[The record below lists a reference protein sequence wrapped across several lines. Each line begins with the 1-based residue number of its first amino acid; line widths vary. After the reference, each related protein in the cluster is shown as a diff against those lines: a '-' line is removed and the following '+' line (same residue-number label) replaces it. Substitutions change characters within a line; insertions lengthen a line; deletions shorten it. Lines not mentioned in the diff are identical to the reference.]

1 MFTNK
6 TTLKTSAMKTAKTLL
21 SAVLFSLTGAFI
33 GFAQE
38 NNTITLQTDKAQTT
52 ISKDIYGQFAE
63 HLGRCIYEGIWVG
76 ENSVIPNTRG
86 IRNDVVAALKDLS
99 IPVLRWPGGCFADT
113 YHWKDGIG
121 PKEKRA
127 SIVNVNWGGVTEDN
141 SFGTHEFLDLCEMVG
156 CDAYISGNVG
166 SGSVQEMAEWAEYM
180 TSDAISPMT
189 NLRKQNGR
197 EKPWKVK
204 YFGIGNEAWGCGG
217 NMTPEH
223 YSDLC
228 RQYGTYLSYA
238 GRGVQKVAS
247 GASDFNL
254 NWTDVVMKNAGW
266 SVQGIGVHY
275 YTLPKDWSLK
285 GSATNFKQ
293 DEWFTVL
300 RKTLMMDTIIK
311 LQTGVMNKYDKDKKV
326 GLMIDEWGT
335 WYDVEPG
342 TNPGFLYQQNSMRDA
357 MVAAVNLNIFNKHAD
372 RVRMANIAQM
382 INVLQSMILTKKE
395 QMVLTPTYHVFRM
408 YKVHQ
413 NATLI
418 PLTINCANYTYG
430 NESIPAISASASK
443 DANGKIHIS
452 LANLDPNKENPVTID
467 LGAVQKA
474 TITGEVLTSK
484 EINDYND
491 FGSAN
496 KVAPARFDK
505 FKLNNGKLAVNMPSK
520 SVVVLEIASK

>member
-1 MFTNK
+1 
-6 TTLKTSAMKTAKTLL
+6 
-21 SAVLFSLTGAFI
+21 
-33 GFAQE
+33 
-38 NNTITLQTDKAQTT
+38 
-52 ISKDIYGQFAE
+52 
-63 HLGRCIYEGIWVG
+63 
-76 ENSVIPNTRG
+76 
-86 IRNDVVAALKDLS
+86 
-99 IPVLRWPGGCFADT
+99 
-113 YHWKDGIG
+113 
-121 PKEKRA
+121 
-127 SIVNVNWGGVTEDN
+127 
-141 SFGTHEFLDLCEMVG
+141 
-156 CDAYISGNVG
+156 
-166 SGSVQEMAEWAEYM
+166 
-180 TSDAISPMT
+180 
-189 NLRKQNGR
+189 
-197 EKPWKVK
+197 
-204 YFGIGNEAWGCGG
+204 
-217 NMTPEH
+217 
-223 YSDLC
+223 
-228 RQYGTYLSYA
+228 
-238 GRGVQKVAS
+238 
-247 GASDFNL
+247 
-254 NWTDVVMKNAGW
+254 
-266 SVQGIGVHY
+266 
-275 YTLPKDWSLK
+275 
-285 GSATNFKQ
+285 
-293 DEWFTVL
+293 
-300 RKTLMMDTIIK
+300 MMDTIIK

>member
-1 MFTNK
+1 MK
-6 TTLKTSAMKTAKTLL
+6 KARTSFL
-21 SAVLFSLTGAFI
+21 AVLCVSIWTYI
-33 GFAQE
+33 GNAQE
-38 NNTITLQTDKAQTT
+38 VNTITLQGDKAQTV
-52 ISKDIYGQFAE
+52 ISKDIYGHFAE

-76 ENSVIPNTRG
+76 ENSTIPNTRG
-86 IRNDVVAALKDLS
+86 IRNDVVAALKDMN

-121 PKEKRA
+121 NKDQRA

-141 SFGTHEFLDLCEMVG
+141 SFGTHEFLDLCEMLG

-166 SGSVQEMAEWAEYM
+166 SGTVQEMAEWAEYM

-275 YTLPKDWSLK
+275 YTLPKDWSQK

-293 DEWFTVL
+293 DEYTLTTSVEGSGSINRDKSGPANPDSHPPSGGPAPDAPPAGAAPWQPIKHPGETGRCRCSSNIRRFRQSVSPWF
-300 RKTLMMDTIIK
+300 R
-311 LQTGVMNKYDKDKKV
+311 
-326 GLMIDEWGT
+326 
-335 WYDVEPG
+335 
-342 TNPGFLYQQNSMRDA
+342 
-357 MVAAVNLNIFNKHAD
+357 
-372 RVRMANIAQM
+372 
-382 INVLQSMILTKKE
+382 
-395 QMVLTPTYHVFRM
+395 
-408 YKVHQ
+408 
-413 NATLI
+413 
-418 PLTINCANYTYG
+418 
-430 NESIPAISASASK
+430 PAF
-443 DANGKIHIS
+443 
-452 LANLDPNKENPVTID
+452 P
-467 LGAVQKA
+467 
-474 TITGEVLTSK
+474 
-484 EINDYND
+484 
-491 FGSAN
+491 
-496 KVAPARFDK
+496 
-505 FKLNNGKLAVNMPSK
+505 
-520 SVVVLEIASK
+520 